1 MSTPSTKVS
10 PIAETL
16 CLTRIF
22 TLTFLQMHEERR
34 GRLCI
39 TPRYALSES

>member
-16 CLTRIF
+16 CLIF
-22 TLTFLQMHEERR
+22 TLTFLQLHEERR

-39 TPRYALSES
+39 TPRYAPSES